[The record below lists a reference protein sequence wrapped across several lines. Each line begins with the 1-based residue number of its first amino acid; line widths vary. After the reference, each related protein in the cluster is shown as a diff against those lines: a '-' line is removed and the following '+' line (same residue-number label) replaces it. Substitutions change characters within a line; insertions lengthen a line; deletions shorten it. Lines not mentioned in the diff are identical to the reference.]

1 MQKCAA
7 YIKSRLN
14 FVKEYDIMLNIAT
27 KGGELMYRYKIEEL
41 KKWKESPTRKPMII
55 RGARQVGKTW
65 LMKEFGKEF
74 YEKCAY
80 INFDDNSRMNKLF
93 EEDFDLDRII
103 QGLKI
108 ESGVNIE
115 PENTLIIFDEIQET
129 PKALKALK
137 YFCENAR
144 EYHIISAGSLLG
156 VAIHEGTSFPVGKVD
171 FMDLTPLSFFEFLEA
186 LGENELLK
194 LLKNNDFP
202 MIEVFDTKI
211 KEYLKLYYYVG
222 GMPEVVNAYA
232 TNKDL
237 KEVRKIQKEL
247 LAAYEQDFSKHAPSN
262 IVPRIRQLWNNI
274 PTQLAKENKKF
285 IYGLIKEGARARE
298 YEIALSWLIDC
309 GIVYQMNR
317 VNNCKVPLS
326 AYQDFNAFK
335 LYLLDVGLLAAMA
348 EIDEKT
354 LLDGNEIFVEFKGSL
369 TEQYVLCQLKQC
381 TDLNVFYWTADTGT
395 AEIDFITQIRG
406 KNVPIEV
413 KASENLQAKSL
424 KTFVQKYN
432 TEINVRTSMSNYR
445 KEDWLIN
452 VPLYSIGN
460 IEEITKM

>member
-1 MQKCAA
+1 
-7 YIKSRLN
+7 
-14 FVKEYDIMLNIAT
+14 
-27 KGGELMYRYKIEEL
+27 MYREKIEDL
-41 KKWKESPTRKPMII
+41 KKWKESSNRKPLII

-65 LMKEFGKEF
+65 LMKEFGEQY
-74 YEKCAY
+74 YEKYAY
-80 INFDDNSRMNKLF
+80 INFDDNTRMNKLF
-93 EEDFDLDRII
+93 EEDFDIERII

-115 PENTLIIFDEIQET
+115 PENTLIILDEIQET

-171 FMDLTPLSFFEFLEA
+171 FLDLAPLSFFEFIRA
-186 LGENELLK
+186 LGEDELLK
-194 LLKNNDFP
+194 LLENNDFD
-202 MIEVFDTKI
+202 MINVFNTKL

-222 GMPEVVNAYA
+222 GMPEAVSSYVHE
-232 TNKDL
+232 KDL
-237 KEVRKIQKEL
+237 NQVREIQKKL
-247 LAAYEQDFSKHAPSN
+247 LQAYEQDFSKHAPNN

-274 PTQLAKENKKF
+274 PSQLAKENKKF
-285 IYGLIKEGARARE
+285 IYGLVRSGARARE

-309 GIVYQMNR
+309 GLVYQVNR

-335 LYLLDVGLLAAMA
+335 LYLLDVGLLSAMA
-348 EIDEKT
+348 GVDSKT
-354 LLDGNEIFVEFKGSL
+354 ILEGNEIFEEFKGSL

-381 TDLNVFYWTADTGT
+381 TELSIFYWSSDKGI
-395 AEIDFITQIRG
+395 AEIDFITQIG
-406 KNVPIEV
+406 KNNVPIEV

-424 KTFVQKYN
+424 KFFIQKYN
-432 TEINVRTSMSNYR
+432 TKINVRTSMSNYR
-445 KEDWLIN
+445 KEKMLTNI
-452 VPLYSIGN
+452 PLYCIAN
-460 IEEITKM
+460 IEKIVEK